1 MNMNPILMNLG
12 NYPMATVQQRA
23 LERRRAGLP
32 LFDFSIGDPKEP
44 TPAFIPEALRA
55 AVPAISQYPTA
66 VGRVDLRTAIA
77 DWIQRRHGVTVDPET
92 QVIPTSGSK
101 EAIFNTHFALVDPDA
116 NDVVV
121 VPSPGY
127 PVYERGAVFAGAQLH
142 RVVLDGDFVMRASAI
157 PSDVF
162 DATKIVW
169 NCSPHSPSGAVTSA
183 EDMAELY
190 QACRDHGAW
199 LLSDECYTDT
209 YEEEIYPDGPVSALK
224 IADSEFTDLLVF
236 FSLSKRSGMTG
247 YRSGAIVG
255 DANAIQAL
263 RSLRATTGTA
273 SPDFVQ
279 VAAAAAWSDDEHVA
293 ERRSIFAAKRRIL
306 ERAFAEIGMDVVASR
321 AGLYLWVRVDDDLAI
336 SEQLLDQGVVVTPG
350 RFFGVGG
357 EGYIRLALVP
367 ALEECEQAAEALVE
381 ALT

>member
-1 MNMNPILMNLG
+1 MNMNPILTKLG

-23 LERRRAGLP
+23 IDRRAAGLP
-32 LFDFSIGDPKEP
+32 LIDFSIGDPKEP

-55 AVPAISQYPTA
+55 AVPTISQYPTA
-66 VGRVDLRTAIA
+66 AGRLELRTAIA
-77 DWIQRRHGVTVDPET
+77 DWIKRRHGVTVDPAT
-92 QVIPTSGSK
+92 QVVPTSGSK

-116 NDVVV
+116 DDVVV

-127 PVYERGAVFAGAQLH
+127 PVYERGAAFAGAQLH

-162 DATKIVW
+162 DAAKVVW
-169 NCSPHSPSGAVTSA
+169 NCSPHSPTGAVTSA

-190 QACRDHGAW
+190 RACRDHGAW

-209 YEEEIYPDGPVSALK
+209 YEEEIYPDGPVSALTV
-224 IADSEFTDLLVF
+224 ADSEFAGLLVF

-247 YRSGAIVG
+247 YRSGVIVG
-255 DANAIQAL
+255 DATAIQAL
-263 RSLRATTGTA
+263 KSLRATTGTA

-279 VAAAAAWSDDEHVA
+279 AAAVAAWSDDAHAA
-293 ERRSIFAAKRRIL
+293 ERRRIFAAKRRIL
-306 ERAFAEIGMDVVASR
+306 ERAFAAIGMDVVASR

-336 SEQLLDQGVVVTPG
+336 SEQLLEQGVVVTPG